1 MVALA
6 AVDDV
11 QMRLGRLLTSD
22 ETTAASGLLDE
33 ASALARGWM
42 RCVPDP
48 VPGEVVIVVSRM
60 VARVLASA
68 ASMQGMSVP
77 YGTTQM
83 QDQAGQV
90 SMSRSFGDG
99 TTTSTVLAHAIV
111 TEGLKT
117 LAAGANLLLDS
128 AFQDDHGIALGSR
141 VSLTAESFGPEAT
154 EGELIAATRTHYTLR
169 RTDPRVGTVHVHFP
183 RIGYVLKKAETP

>member
-48 VPGEVVIVVSRM
+48 VPDEVVIVVSRM

-99 TTTSTVLAHAIV
+99 TTTSGGPWLTRADKLALRPF
-111 TEGLKT
+111 GCR
-117 LAAGANLLLDS
+117 G
-128 AFQDDHGIALGSR
+128 R
-141 VSLTAESFGPEAT
+141 VVNVSTSKEFG
-154 EGELIAATRTHYTLR
+154 
-169 RTDPRVGTVHVHFP
+169 
-183 RIGYVLKKAETP
+183 